1 MTRPCISPAG
11 LTKIGPCRSGRP
23 AGKSISEFTDS
34 STGVGT
40 ARTGLAKSFLADY
53 ENLCDHVL
61 RERRQWVP
69 GDVVDREHRR
79 WLAEQRGAGADD
91 DRDDDDESLSS
102 LSDSDD
108 DGYASDGGH
117 PDLQSCERHKHEL
130 KVLREVRLQ
139 LYWDRRGRGEGL
151 ARRKSSKKSRKGGKK
166 RARGSRL
173 TYLARQVEGG
183 GGGAG
188 GAGAGGAASSSKKRS
203 RR

>member
-1 MTRPCISPAG
+1 MTRTCISPAG

-23 AGKSISEFTDS
+23 AGKSISAFTDS

-69 GDVVDREHRR
+69 GEVVDREHRR
-79 WLAEQRGAGADD
+79 WWAEQRGAGADGD
-91 DRDDDDESLSS
+91 SLSS

-139 LYWDRRGRGEGL
+139 LSWDRRGRGEGL
-151 ARRKSSKKSRKGGKK
+151 ARRKSSNKSRKGGKK

-183 GGGAG
+183 GGGGAG